1 MSESRLFAEY
11 PEVQNFSYVSFFN
24 ILHPE
29 YEPSVRKED
38 LEDLMTDSQYFQAI
52 FHTLPKVKALVQ
64 AQSELGMANESIAS
78 QLISNLHK
86 HETGSNIN
94 FRE

>member
-1 MSESRLFAEY
+1 
-11 PEVQNFSYVSFFN
+11 
-24 ILHPE
+24 
-29 YEPSVRKED
+29 
-38 LEDLMTDSQYFQAI
+38 MTDSQYFQAI